1 MVQLVTESLAAFLKE
16 GRSMP
21 TIFTR
26 TIYRLP
32 THEELFEVNNYQLES
47 DEIVNGFYYTIV
59 GRGMKSPSN
68 IRMIKESIKML
79 CDLYPENSEYKKAL
93 DKVGPPDPRIK
104 ENINESVNESV
115 EPVVMLRKY
124 GELGDLCF
132 DLLRD
137 KHSLG
142 NNVVEN
148 KEEIWKYI
156 NDKLEEIEINRK
168 NSTGP
173 DVPPGAFM

>member
-1 MVQLVTESLAAFLKE
+1 MEQLVTESLAAFLKE

-32 THEELFEVNNYQLES
+32 TNEELFEVNNYQLEA
-47 DEIVNGFYYTIV
+47 DEIVKGFSYTII
-59 GRGMKSPSN
+59 GRGMRSPSN
-68 IRMIKESIKML
+68 VNMIKESIKML
-79 CDLYPENSEYKKAL
+79 CDLYPENLEYKKAL
-93 DKVGPPDPRIK
+93 DNVAPLNPRIT
-104 ENINESVNESV
+104 ENINESV

-137 KHSLG
+137 KHTLG
-142 NNVVEN
+142 TNVVEN

-156 NDKLEEIEINRK
+156 NDKLDEIEINRK
-168 NSTGP
+168 NDTGP
-173 DVPPGAFM
+173 DCPPGAFM

>member
-1 MVQLVTESLAAFLKE
+1 MTQLVTESLASFLKE
-16 GRSMP
+16 DRSMP

-32 THEELFEVNNYQLES
+32 THEELFEVNNYQLEA
-47 DEIVNGFYYTIV
+47 DEIVKGFSYTII
-59 GRGMKSPSN
+59 GRGMRSPSN
-68 IRMIKESIKML
+68 VNMIKESIKML
-79 CDLYPENSEYKKAL
+79 CDLYPENPEYKKAL
-93 DKVGPPDPRIK
+93 DNIAPPNPKIS

-156 NDKLEEIEINRK
+156 NDKLDEIEINRK
-168 NSTGP
+168 NNTGP
-173 DVPPGAFM
+173 NVPDGAFM